1 MRSLLAIL
9 TLLVCLSCPAEKKHA
24 RAPRETKAAAQDFQR
39 AQELEKTGRLE
50 EAFQAAMDASRL
62 DPSSSDYMTARELL
76 RQQVVNRYL
85 ENGNRLA
92 QAGYPEA
99 ARGQFNAALS
109 FDPEN
114 LYLQQ
119 RLRDVAPAEDGYR
132 QHVLEMLAMVEDVEV
147 KPSPGVRSFHLR
159 GSPTALYQ
167 EIGKAFGITMQ
178 FDPTLVPRALRFD
191 VDDVDFNSAMALAGK
206 VTHTFWAPMSETL
219 AVVANDT
226 PEMRNQ
232 YERMATATLRV
243 SEAISPSEVND
254 LLLLLRN
261 VLDVKYMAVLPPK
274 NLINIR
280 APKEQM
286 DMIIASL
293 DSVLQ
298 PRPEVMLD
306 VKAYEYDTDRV
317 RQAGLNLP
325 LDFEIFSITSEL
337 RRVLGS
343 SAQSV
348 IDQFEKTGTIDP
360 STIDPSVLSNLQGSP
375 LLKPFVF
382 FGKGLGL
389 TGITVPTNAGA
400 SFSAS
405 GSVVR
410 NLENVTLRGADGEPS
425 TFRLGSRVP
434 ILNGTFTSITLD
446 AKNNATIGSTP
457 SIQYEDLGVTLKS
470 TPHLHSGENVTL
482 NLELQLKSLGTQTF
496 NDIPEISTREFK
508 GTVTVKDGEPAII
521 TGLLTEQETYSTSGA
536 PGLAQ
541 IPGLRRITGA
551 NGREVIHNEI
561 LVVVTPHI
569 VRKLFP
575 ESGTLGSSR

>member
-1 MRSLLAIL
+1 
-9 TLLVCLSCPAEKKHA
+9 
-24 RAPRETKAAAQDFQR
+24 
-39 AQELEKTGRLE
+39 
-50 EAFQAAMDASRL
+50 
-62 DPSSSDYMTARELL
+62 
-76 RQQVVNRYL
+76 
-85 ENGNRLA
+85 
-92 QAGYPEA
+92 
-99 ARGQFNAALS
+99 
-109 FDPEN
+109 
-114 LYLQQ
+114 
-119 RLRDVAPAEDGYR
+119 
-132 QHVLEMLAMVEDVEV
+132 
-147 KPSPGVRSFHLR
+147 
-159 GSPTALYQ
+159 
-167 EIGKAFGITMQ
+167 
-178 FDPTLVPRALRFD
+178 
-191 VDDVDFNSAMALAGK
+191 
-206 VTHTFWAPMSETL
+206 MSGTL

-226 PEMRNQ
+226 PEMRSQ
-232 YERMATATLRV
+232 YERMATATLHV
-243 SEAISPSEVND
+243 SEAVSPSEVND
-254 LLLLLRN
+254 LLLFLRN
-261 VLDVKYMAVLPPK
+261 VLDIKYMAVLPPK

-280 APKEQM
+280 APKAQM

-298 PRPEVMLD
+298 PRPEVLLD

-317 RQAGLNLP
+317 RQVGLNLP

-348 IDQFEKTGTIDP
+348 IDQFERTGTIDP
-360 STIDPSVLSNLQGSP
+360 STIDPSVLSKLQGSP

-389 TGITVPTNAGA
+389 TGITVPTDAGA
-400 SFSAS
+400 SLSAS

-425 TFRLGSRVP
+425 TFRLGTRVP

-496 NDIPEISTREFK
+496 NNIPEISTREFK

-521 TGLLTEQETYSTSGA
+521 TGLLTEQETFSTSGP

-541 IPGLRRITGA
+541 VPGLRRIIGA

-569 VRKLFP
+569 VRTLFP